1 MRPEF
6 HFTATSGWINDPHG
20 ITYRDGEYHAFF
32 QYVPDRTDWAPNCHW
47 GHARGA
53 DLLSLQELP
62 VAIAPGDGDGGIW
75 TGSLVTDDDGWRP
88 DLLYLDIRRRTSA
101 SDASGSRR
109 RTTTA
114 GSPGRRAPFV
124 VDAPADLDLIA
135 YRDPFLR
142 EDPDGWRMFVGAAGA
157 DGTAM
162 ALSYRSDDL
171 ATWEYEGVA
180 LSRSTSET
188 ADVWMGALWEC
199 PQIFDIDGRAVM
211 VSSVWD
217 DDVLHYAG
225 YAVGTYA
232 DGTFT
237 ATRWGRLTYGDSYY
251 APSLFRDADGRPCL
265 SFWMRG
271 IADEVGRLGQRT
283 QRALCAHARR
293 RHPGRDPAPRPRQI
307 PDRHS
312 PPETSPGSPQTS
324 HGPRTTPGCRSN
336 PAARPWSPWSARTT
350 RLTVAVGDKAWTIP
364 YSGDVRII
372 LDGPVLEVASA
383 ARPVRQLHRP
393 AGHHPDRAGHQLGD
407 RRSCPQPIA
416 TPTRSRTK
424 GRARQSSRLVV
435 CALG

>member
-75 TGSLVTDDDGWRP
+75 TGSLVTDADGWTRIFYTSTSTPNFGIGRIRVATP
-88 DLLYLDIRRRTSA
+88 DDEGWISWTKGA
-101 SDASGSRR
+101 
-109 RTTTA
+109 
-114 GSPGRRAPFV
+114 FV
-124 VDAPADLDLIA
+124 ADAPHNLDLIA

-162 ALSYRSDDL
+162 ALSYRSDDM

-199 PQIFDIDGRAVM
+199 PQIFDLDGRAVM

-225 YAVGTYA
+225 YAVGSYA
-232 DGTFT
+232 DGRFI

-251 APSLFRDADGRPCL
+251 APSLFRDAEGRACL

-271 IADEVGRLGQRT
+271 IADEPAGWASAHSVPYVLTLDGDTLVATPHPDLDKYRAGTPTGNIPGLAADITWTPDHAGLSVESGGQT
-283 QRALCAHARR
+283 VVSVV
-293 RHPGRDPAPRPRQI
+293 RDN
-307 PDRHS
+307 D
-312 PPETSPGSPQTS
+312 E
-324 HGPRTTPGCRSN
+324 
-336 PAARPWSPWSARTT
+336 
-350 RLTVAVGDKAWTIP
+350 LTVAVGEKAWAFP
-364 YSGDVRII
+364 YSGDVRVIF
-372 LDGPVLEVASA
+372 DGPVLEIASGAGLFA
-383 ARPVRQLHRP
+383 APITPNGTTLTVRGGNSEI
-393 AGHHPDRAGHQLGD
+393 AGH
-407 RRSCPQPIA
+407 
-416 TPTRSRTK
+416 
-424 GRARQSSRLVV
+424 
-435 CALG
+435 ALGR